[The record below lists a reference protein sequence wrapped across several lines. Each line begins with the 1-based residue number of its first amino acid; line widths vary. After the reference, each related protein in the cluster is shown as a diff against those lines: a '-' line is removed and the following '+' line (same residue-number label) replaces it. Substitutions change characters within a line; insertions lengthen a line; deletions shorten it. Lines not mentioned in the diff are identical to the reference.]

1 MRQVN
6 APFNMLTFND
16 GYHITHHVVSICH
29 WSEMPLHFIKN
40 LDKYEEG
47 GALIFKGLTFE
58 ELTFAAFAGDKG
70 LRKLAKHVVPITPKP
85 LSEEELVAL
94 FRRRLQ
100 PINHETTKRTVA
112 GTTQLY
118 VLLAN
123 QLYWGVLSAIGHPL
137 AWVPFAAVPVFHLL
151 CVFG

>member
-1 MRQVN
+1 MMGCSLVALLVHYGDLAAVRHHLGRYVYGMLEH
-6 APFNMLTFND
+6 APHACM
-16 GYHITHHVVSICH
+16 HMCIC
-29 WSEMPLHFIKN
+29 E
-40 LDKYEEG
+40 D
-47 GALIFKGLTFE
+47 
-58 ELTFAAFAGDKG
+58 
-70 LRKLAKHVVPITPKP
+70 
-85 LSEEELVAL
+85 ELVAL